1 MVRPKAGSSAQTKGK
16 GVEQGTLHI
25 VATPIGNL
33 GDMTHR
39 AIETLRSADL
49 VLAEDTRKTRVL
61 LDHFGIKARMVASHE
76 HNEARTVSLVIE
88 QLRTGKSVAIVTDAG
103 TPLISDPGSRLVQA
117 ARTAGF
123 RVSPVPGASA
133 LTAALSAAGLD
144 TTRFTFLGFLPR
156 SGRERRDAIAL
167 IGTLPHTA
175 VLYEAPNRVAATLR
189 DLVAAGS
196 SERRCVI
203 ARELTKIFEEFRDG
217 TVGELAAYYAG
228 SPPRGEVVILLPGV
242 ESKPFDEEELQ
253 NRVKA
258 LREAGLS
265 ARDAAAQVSS
275 ETGVSRNAI
284 YRMALKS

>member
-1 MVRPKAGSSAQTKGK
+1 MVRPSAGSGAQ
-16 GVEQGTLHI
+16 GVEGTLFI

-33 GDMTHR
+33 GDMSQR
-39 AIETLRSADL
+39 AIDTLRSADL

-61 LDHFGIKARMVASHE
+61 LDHFGIKTRMVASHE
-76 HNEARTVSLVIE
+76 HNEARTVPLVIE
-88 QLRTGKSVAIVTDAG
+88 QLRNRKSVAIVTDAG

-117 ARTAGF
+117 VRAAGL
-123 RVSPVPGASA
+123 RVSPVPGPSA

-156 SGRERRDAIAL
+156 SGRERRDAVAL
-167 IGTLPHTA
+167 ISTLPHTA

-189 DLVAAGS
+189 DLSAAGS
-196 SERRCVI
+196 PDRRCVV

-217 TVGELAAYYAG
+217 TVEELAAYYAV
-228 SPPRGEVVILLPGV
+228 SPPRGEVVILLAGA
-242 ESKPFDEEELQ
+242 ESKPFDEVELQ
-253 NRVKA
+253 SRVKA

-284 YRMALKS
+284 YRMAVKS

>member
-1 MVRPKAGSSAQTKGK
+1 MVRPSAGSGAQTKGE
-16 GVEQGTLHI
+16 GVEQGTLYI

-33 GDMTHR
+33 GDMTQR

-61 LDHFGIKARMVASHE
+61 LDHFGIRTRMVASHE
-76 HNEARTVSLVIE
+76 HNEARTVPLVIE
-88 QLRTGKSVAIVTDAG
+88 QLRNRKSVAIVTDAG

-117 ARTAGF
+117 VRAAGL

-144 TTRFTFLGFLPR
+144 TTRFTFFGFLPR
-156 SGRERRDAIAL
+156 SGKERREAVAL
-167 IGTLPHTA
+167 LSTLPHTV
-175 VLYEAPNRVAATLR
+175 VLYEAANRVAATLR
-189 DLVAAGS
+189 DLATAGAPA
-196 SERRCVI
+196 RRCVV

-217 TVGELAAYYAG
+217 TVEELAAYYAG
-228 SPPRGEVVILLPGV
+228 SPPRGEVVILLAGA
-242 ESKPFDEEELQ
+242 ESKPFDETELQ

-275 ETGVSRNAI
+275 ETGVSRNTL
-284 YRMALKS
+284 YRMAVKS

>member
-1 MVRPKAGSSAQTKGK
+1 MVRPSAGSSADKEGE
-16 GVEQGTLHI
+16 GEGTLFI

-33 GDMTHR
+33 GDMTQR
-39 AIETLRSADL
+39 AIDTLRSADL

-61 LDHFGIKARMVASHE
+61 LDHFGIRTRMVASHE
-76 HNEARTVSLVIE
+76 HNESRTVPLVIE
-88 QLRTGKSVAIVTDAG
+88 QLRSRKSVAVVTDAG

-117 ARTAGF
+117 VRAAGF

-156 SGRERRDAIAL
+156 SGRERREAIAL
-167 IGTLPHTA
+167 ISTLPHTA
-175 VLYEAPNRVAATLR
+175 VLYEAPGRVATTLQ
-189 DLVAAGS
+189 DLGAAGS
-196 SERRCVI
+196 PGRRCVV

-217 TVGELAAYYAG
+217 TVEELAAYYAD
-228 SPPRGEVVILLPGV
+228 SSPRGEVVILLAGA
-242 ESKPFDEEELQ
+242 ESKQFDEIELQ
-253 NRVKA
+253 SRVKV

-284 YRMALKS
+284 YRMAVKS